1 MTGRNTIW
9 RFSLY
14 LTMQMFRHQA
24 PLEWKLNIVLVDY
37 PQAETSLLWALV
49 QMASKPLGE
58 KPDQEATSLSYEN
71 PLQAEHWVKSQLP
84 TLDEVE
90 QRLLVLHDGT
100 IFPVNLQ

>member
-9 RFSLY
+9 RSSLY
-14 LTMQMFRHQA
+14 LIMQTFRHQA

-49 QMASKPLGE
+49 QMASKTLRE
-58 KPDQEATSLSYEN
+58 KLDKEVTSPSYEN

-84 TLDEVE
+84 ILDEVE

-100 IFPVNLQ
+100 IFLVNLQ